1 MKIFGFIIILCLSL
15 AACTHLDLFEK
26 VVVIPEQKW
35 FYNNKP
41 EFSFNINDT
50 AASYNIFIV
59 LRHTD
64 SYEYNNI
71 WLRLGSKAPGESVNF
86 QNLDLTLAT
95 DAKGWLGEGMDDI
108 FDVRKNIT
116 SGPVSFKK
124 KGTYTFNI
132 AQIMREN
139 PLKHI
144 LNVGIRVE
152 KVRL

>member
-15 AACTHLDLFEK
+15 TGCTHLDLFEK
-26 VVVIPEQKW
+26 ITIIPEQKW

-41 EFSFNINDT
+41 EFSFDIGDT
-50 AASYNIFIV
+50 VATYNIFIV

-86 QNLDLTLAT
+86 QNLDLTLGT

-124 KGTYTFNI
+124 KGTYTFSI